1 MVDLVQWFLSGVET
15 FVTQILPWIIVAA
28 IILVIGYIVSKVV
41 QAVITRAMIRFR
53 IEEALMRAG
62 VGGMVRSVGFV
73 SVSQFF
79 GTLVFWFLF
88 LMFVLL
94 AFSLAPT
101 QTALGDVLQGI
112 ATYIPRIIAAAFIV
126 VAGVWSGTWLADRMR
141 QPGFESEVPF
151 PPQMM
156 ASVVKFI
163 AVAISSIIA
172 LNLLLGPEN
181 VVILTWAALAAI
193 IALFL
198 GLGASLAYGFRNL
211 SANLAGYM
219 QSSRSFRVGDSVEVG
234 EYKGTVQEVHR
245 YALILKDDRG
255 REIMVPNSRL
265 TQEVIVRTGSTPA
278 VPPPRG
284 P

>member
-1 MVDLVQWFLSGVET
+1 MVDLVQWFFSGVET
-15 FVTQILPWIIVAA
+15 FVTQILPWILVAA
-28 IILVIGYIVSKVV
+28 IILAIGYIVSKAV
-41 QAVITRAMIRFR
+41 QAITMRIMIRFR

-62 VGGMVRSVGFV
+62 VGGMVRSVGFG

-101 QTALGDVLQGI
+101 QTALGNVLQDV
-112 ATYIPRIIAAAFIV
+112 AVYIPRIIAAAFIV
-126 VAGVWSGTWLADRMR
+126 VAGVWAGTWLAERVR
-141 QPGFESEVPF
+141 QPSFESEVPF

-156 ASVVKFI
+156 AGALKFI
-163 AVAISSIIA
+163 AIAISAIIA

-181 VVILTWAALAAI
+181 VVILTWTALAAI
-193 IALFL
+193 VALFL
-198 GLGASLAYGFRNL
+198 GLGASLAYGARHL

-219 QSSRSFRVGDSVEVG
+219 QSSQSLRVGDEVEIG
-234 EYKGTVQEVHR
+234 EFKGTVQAIHR
-245 YALILKDDRG
+245 YAVVLKDG
-255 REIMVPNSRL
+255 REREVIVPNSRI

-278 VPPPRG
+278 VPPSKDA
-284 P
+284 